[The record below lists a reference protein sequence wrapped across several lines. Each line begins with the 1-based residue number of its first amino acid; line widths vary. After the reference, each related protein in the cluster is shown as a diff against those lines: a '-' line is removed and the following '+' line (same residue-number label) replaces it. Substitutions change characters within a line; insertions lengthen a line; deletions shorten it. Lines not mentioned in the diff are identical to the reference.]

1 MNKKILIVD
10 DDSELQAVFP
20 LLFENRNFELKGVLN
35 ITDVEFVIEEFKP
48 DLILLDIWI
57 GDIDGRIVCNYLKSH
72 EKTANIPIILISA
85 NLIDIDDANCR
96 PDAIVQKPFE
106 IGYLLEIMDELMI

>member
-20 LLFENRNFELKGVLN
+20 MLFQHRNFEIKSVLN
-35 ITDVEFVIEEFKP
+35 ISDVEAVIRDFKP

-72 EKTANIPIILISA
+72 DETASIPIVLISA
-85 NLIDIDDANCR
+85 VLIDIDDAHCQ

-106 IGYLLEIMDELMI
+106 VDYLLEVMDELMM